1 MEIWLLWL
9 VWVSCEWQDVFY
21 TENSISILVFTHH
34 KSLILYFHIFTIFI
48 YFTIETQVMKS
59 SLTAKTR
66 VPCTVDV
73 WITSELTVNAS
84 RILFSP
90 AQPSWIDQGAF
101 MRSRGLSRFVTLIF
115 LNPPPVSLHAYVF
128 PHLVSPDVF
137 EIYVYFTSRSHG
149 TDERTGSSS
158 HLKHEWENA
167 DNCSSEKWFEI
178 MWTVTSAMQV
188 GWWFTICLDKILLK
202 WFRVICKL
210 QFSHDKAVFNWLSKV
225 IRICFSLVLLHSLIG
240 Y

>member
-48 YFTIETQVMKS
+48 YFTLKTQVMKS

-115 LNPPPVSLHAYVF
+115 LNPRPRLSPRLRFSSPCIARRLWDLRLF
-128 PHLVSPDVF
+128 HLP
-137 EIYVYFTSRSHG
+137 IPWY
-149 TDERTGSSS
+149 
-158 HLKHEWENA
+158 W
-167 DNCSSEKWFEI
+167 
-178 MWTVTSAMQV
+178 WTN
-188 GWWFTICLDKILLK
+188 
-202 WFRVICKL
+202 RV
-210 QFSHDKAVFNWLSKV
+210 QFSPEAWMRKC
-225 IRICFSLVLLHSLIG
+225 R
-240 Y
+240 

>member
-115 LNPPPVSLHAYVF
+115 LNPPPSLSTPTFFLTLYRPTFVRFTFISPPDPMVLMNEPGPVLTWSMNEKMPITVHQKNDLKSCGLSQV
-128 PHLVSPDVF
+128 PCRLVD
-137 EIYVYFTSRSHG
+137 
-149 TDERTGSSS
+149 D
-158 HLKHEWENA
+158 
-167 DNCSSEKWFEI
+167 
-178 MWTVTSAMQV
+178 
-188 GWWFTICLDKILLK
+188 LL
-202 WFRVICKL
+202 FV
-210 QFSHDKAVFNWLSKV
+210 
-225 IRICFSLVLLHSLIG
+225 
-240 Y
+240 